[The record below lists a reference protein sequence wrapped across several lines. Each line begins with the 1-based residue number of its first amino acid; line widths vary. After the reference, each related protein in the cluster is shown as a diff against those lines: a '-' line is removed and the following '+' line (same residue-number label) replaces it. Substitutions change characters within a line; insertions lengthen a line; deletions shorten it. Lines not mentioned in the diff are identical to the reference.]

1 MSDNVENATLE
12 ILKSIQASIAR
23 LEARF
28 ESRIDE
34 VDQRLSGKMDA
45 LSTKV
50 AKFQRDLA
58 GTLVMMRA
66 TAGDFDRRVTEVEDR
81 ATALEREPT

>member
-1 MSDNVENATLE
+1 MSESVENATLE
-12 ILKSIQASIAR
+12 VLKSIQASIAR
-23 LEARF
+23 LD
-28 ESRIDE
+28 SKIDA
-34 VDQRLSGKMDA
+34 VDQRLSSKIDA
-45 LSTKV
+45 IGAKV

-81 ATALEREPT
+81 VTALEREQT

>member
-1 MSDNVENATLE
+1 VSDNVESATLE

-23 LEARF
+23 LE
-28 ESRIDE
+28 SKVSQLDSK
-34 VDQRLSGKMDA
+34 VDRLA
-45 LSTKV
+45 AQV
-50 AKFQRDLA
+50 AKFLRDMA

-81 ATALEREPT
+81 VAALEGETT

>member
-1 MSDNVENATLE
+1 MTDNVENATLE
-12 ILKSIQASIAR
+12 ILKSIQASLAR
-23 LEARF
+23 LD
-28 ESRIDE
+28 SKIDD
-34 VDQRLSGKMDA
+34 VDQRLSGKIDGLA
-45 LSTKV
+45 AKV

-81 ATALEREPT
+81 VIALEREPT